1 MPVRARGVPVPASAA
16 RGGMGASASSGAAAA
31 PVRPRGHVRAGRSHG
46 VSVEAAAGSR
56 GADRRAG
63 TPLARVHGGD
73 AGVSRAVRVWLSSR
87 ASARSRSAPHASS
100 SAYTVVSSAESKNGA
115 HDFVGDAR
123 RAALK
128 RSLRTIDTGSL
139 MVSGDGDGDGD
150 PDAPVPEMVG
160 GKEFLIPASETL
172 GVSIDD
178 VDQTLPATRS
188 SVESE
193 KFLENI
199 SPISASGDDVAH
211 GSKAEE
217 WEAALIITG
226 TAVGGGS
233 LALPY
238 FCAAGGFFPAL
249 LFLGIAYALLLGSA
263 LVLVEP
269 TIRVWEDNPQ
279 AAVSMHSVVET
290 YLGKSWGL
298 AAGITFWVLINCTL
312 VSQLAKCSELASL
325 FAGFDVASKGT
336 AVASA
341 AAGVWVGR
349 FGAVAS
355 AFAIAFAAFDPNV
368 GKINAGATAGLFLG
382 FFTALVFG
390 FGGVDPKLLLASN
403 LVAAAPA
410 LPAIAQTMT
419 YAEAIPT
426 VVDMCRGSRVKV
438 RRVLA
443 LGSLGPA
450 LMYALWLAVTLG
462 RASLADF
469 AAGGGDLAA
478 KILADGGPLGYA
490 TAAIA
495 TCASVSTLIGC
506 YLALSRFHADTFKLN
521 LSRRNLKLVSL
532 TVLPSLLVSMKGPE
546 MYHLMIKFAGTVPVA
561 FLWGVMPPL
570 VYWKQLKGEG
580 KLTVR
585 WAVYLAVGTLGS
597 AVAMAIGARS
607 M

>member
-1 MPVRARGVPVPASAA
+1 MPVRARGVPIPASAA

-31 PVRPRGHVRAGRSHG
+31 PVRPRGPVRAGRSHG
-46 VSVEAAAGSR
+46 VSVEAAAGST
-56 GADRRAG
+56 ADRRAG

-73 AGVSRAVRVWLSSR
+73 AGVSRAARVWLSSR

-100 SAYTVVSSAESKNGA
+100 SAYTAVSSAESLDGA
-115 HDFVGDAR
+115 HDLAGDVR

-128 RSLRTIDTGSL
+128 RSLRTIDTGAL
-139 MVSGDGDGDGD
+139 MVPGDGDGDGD

-172 GVSIDD
+172 VRSIDD
-178 VDQTLPATRS
+178 VDQSLPATRS

-193 KFLENI
+193 KFLEKL

-211 GSKAEE
+211 GSKTEE

-238 FCAAGGFFPAL
+238 FCAAGGFLPAL
-249 LFLGIAYALLLGSA
+249 LLLGVAYALLLGSA

-290 YLGKSWGL
+290 YLGKNWGL

-312 VSQLAKCSELASL
+312 VSQLAKCGELAAL
-325 FAGFDVASKGT
+325 FAGFDVTSRH
-336 AVASA
+336 VASA

-349 FGAVAS
+349 LGAVAA

-368 GKINAGATAGLFLG
+368 GKINAAATAGLFLG
-382 FFTALVFG
+382 FFAALVFG
-390 FGGVDPKLLLASN
+390 FGGVNPKLLLASN

-443 LGSLGPA
+443 LGSAGPA

-478 KILADGGPLGYA
+478 KILAEGGPLGCA

-585 WAVYLAVGTLGS
+585 WAAYLAAGTLGS

>member
-1 MPVRARGVPVPASAA
+1 MPVRARGVPIPASAA

-31 PVRPRGHVRAGRSHG
+31 PVRPRGPVRAGRSHG
-46 VSVEAAAGSR
+46 VSVEAAAGST
-56 GADRRAG
+56 ADRRAG

-73 AGVSRAVRVWLSSR
+73 AGVSRAARVWLSSR

-100 SAYTVVSSAESKNGA
+100 SAYTAVSSAESLDGA
-115 HDFVGDAR
+115 HDLVGDAR
-123 RAALK
+123 CAALK
-128 RSLRTIDTGSL
+128 RSLRTIDTGAL
-139 MVSGDGDGDGD
+139 MVPGDGDGDGD

-172 GVSIDD
+172 VRSIDD
-178 VDQTLPATRS
+178 VDQSLPATRS

-193 KFLENI
+193 KFLEKL

-211 GSKAEE
+211 GSKTEE

-238 FCAAGGFFPAL
+238 FCAAGGFLPAL
-249 LFLGIAYALLLGSA
+249 LLLGVAYALLLGSA

-290 YLGKSWGL
+290 YLGKNWGL

-312 VSQLAKCSELASL
+312 VSQLAKCGELAAL
-325 FAGFDVASKGT
+325 FAGFDVTSRH
-336 AVASA
+336 VASA

-349 FGAVAS
+349 LGAVAA

-368 GKINAGATAGLFLG
+368 GKINAAATAGLFLG
-382 FFTALVFG
+382 FFAALVFG
-390 FGGVDPKLLLASN
+390 FGGVNPKLLLASN

-443 LGSLGPA
+443 LGSAGPA

-478 KILADGGPLGYA
+478 KILAEGGPLGCA

-585 WAVYLAVGTLGS
+585 WAAYLAAGTLGS

>member
-1 MPVRARGVPVPASAA
+1 M
-16 RGGMGASASSGAAAA
+16 
-31 PVRPRGHVRAGRSHG
+31 
-46 VSVEAAAGSR
+46 AAGSR
-56 GADRRAG
+56 GADRRAE
-63 TPLARVHGGD
+63 TPRARAHGGD
-73 AGVSRAVRVWLSSR
+73 AGVSR
-87 ASARSRSAPHASS
+87 SARAWIASRVRARSQSALHASS
-100 SAYTVVSSAESKNGA
+100 SASTTTSASTESSGA
-115 HDFVGDAR
+115 HDASHAVGS
-123 RAALK
+123 RASGEIPGALR
-128 RSLRTIDTGSL
+128 RSLRTIDTGAL
-139 MVSGDGDGDGD
+139 MVPAD
-150 PDAPVPEMVG
+150 PDAPVPEIVG
-160 GKEFLIPASETL
+160 GKEFLVPPSQARSL
-172 GVSIDD
+172 DD
-178 VDQTLPATRS
+178 LDPSLPPTRS
-188 SVESE
+188 CVESE
-193 KFLENI
+193 EFLENLEI
-199 SPISASGDDVAH
+199 DASGDDVAH

-249 LFLGIAYALLLGSA
+249 AFLLVSYGLLLGSA

-269 TIRVWEDNPQ
+269 TIRVWEDNPA

-290 YLGKSWGL
+290 YLGRYWGV

-312 VSQLAKCSELASL
+312 VSQLVKCGELAAL
-325 FAGFDVASKGT
+325 FAGFDVT
-336 AVASA
+336 AVATKSA
-341 AAGVWVGR
+341 GILVSRV
-349 FGAVAS
+349 GAVVS

-368 GKINAGATAGLFLG
+368 GKINAMATAGLFLG
-382 FFTALVFG
+382 FFAALVFG
-390 FGGVDPKLLLASN
+390 FGGVNPKLLLVGN
-403 LVAAAPA
+403 VIAAAPA

-478 KILADGGPLGYA
+478 KILAEGGPLGSA
-490 TAAIA
+490 TAVIA
-495 TCASVSTLIGC
+495 TCASISTLIGC

-521 LSRRNLKLVSL
+521 LSRRNMKLAAL

-561 FLWGVMPPL
+561 FLWGVMPPM
-570 VYWKQLKGEG
+570 VYWKMLKGEG
-580 KLTVR
+580 KLTAR
-585 WAVYLAVGTLGS
+585 WAIYLALGTLGS

>member
-1 MPVRARGVPVPASAA
+1 MW
-16 RGGMGASASSGAAAA
+16 
-31 PVRPRGHVRAGRSHG
+31 
-46 VSVEAAAGSR
+46 VEVAAGSR
-56 GADRRAG
+56 GADRRAS
-63 TPLARVHGGD
+63 TSRARVHGGD
-73 AGVSRAVRVWLSSR
+73 AEV
-87 ASARSRSAPHASS
+87 SRSARAWLASRDCARSHSALHASS
-100 SAYTVVSSAESKNGA
+100 STSTVTTTNASSTESPGA
-115 HDFVGDAR
+115 DAGRAVGFGAFGENHG
-123 RAALK
+123 ALR
-128 RSLRTIDTGSL
+128 RSLRTIDTGAL
-139 MVSGDGDGDGD
+139 LVPAD
-150 PDAPVPEMVG
+150 PDAPVPEIVG
-160 GKEFLIPASETL
+160 GKEFLVPPSEAQ
-172 GVSIDD
+172 SMDD
-178 VDQTLPATRS
+178 LDPSLPPTRS

-193 KFLENI
+193 KFLENVDV
-199 SPISASGDDVAH
+199 PASGDDVAH

-249 LFLGIAYALLLGSA
+249 AFLLVSYGLLLGSA

-269 TIRVWEDNPQ
+269 TIRVWEDNP
-279 AAVSMHSVVET
+279 ASAVSMHSVVET
-290 YLGKSWGL
+290 YLGRTWGV

-312 VSQLAKCSELASL
+312 VSQLAKCGELAAL
-325 FAGFDVASKGT
+325 FAGFDVT
-336 AVASA
+336 AA
-341 AAGVWVGR
+341 ATQSAGVWVSR
-349 FGAVAS
+349 VGAVVS
-355 AFAIAFAAFDPNV
+355 ACAIAFAAFDPSV
-368 GKINAGATAGLFLG
+368 GKINAMATAGLFLG
-382 FFTALVFG
+382 FFSALVFG
-390 FGGVDPKLLLASN
+390 FGGVDPKLLLVGN
-403 LVAAAPA
+403 VIAAAPA

-462 RASLADF
+462 RASLSDF

-478 KILADGGPLGYA
+478 KILTEGGPLGSA
-490 TAAIA
+490 TAVIA
-495 TCASVSTLIGC
+495 TCASISTLIGC

-521 LSRRNLKLVSL
+521 LSRRNAKLAAL

-561 FLWGVMPPL
+561 FLWGVMPPM
-570 VYWKQLKGEG
+570 VYWKMLKGEG

-585 WAVYLAVGTLGS
+585 WAIYLATGTLGS

>member
-1 MPVRARGVPVPASAA
+1 M
-16 RGGMGASASSGAAAA
+16 
-31 PVRPRGHVRAGRSHG
+31 
-46 VSVEAAAGSR
+46 
-56 GADRRAG
+56 
-63 TPLARVHGGD
+63 
-73 AGVSRAVRVWLSSR
+73 
-87 ASARSRSAPHASS
+87 
-100 SAYTVVSSAESKNGA
+100 
-115 HDFVGDAR
+115 VGDAR

-128 RSLRTIDTGSL
+128 RSLRTIDTGAL
-139 MVSGDGDGDGD
+139 MVPGDGDGDGD

-172 GVSIDD
+172 VRSIDD
-178 VDQTLPATRS
+178 VDQSLPATRS

-193 KFLENI
+193 KFLEKL

-211 GSKAEE
+211 GSKTEE

-238 FCAAGGFFPAL
+238 FCAAGGFLPAL
-249 LFLGIAYALLLGSA
+249 LLLGVAYALLLGSA

-290 YLGKSWGL
+290 YLGKNWGL

-312 VSQLAKCSELASL
+312 VSQLAKCSELAAL
-325 FAGFDVASKGT
+325 FAGFDVTSRH
-336 AVASA
+336 VASA

-349 FGAVAS
+349 LGAVAA

-368 GKINAGATAGLFLG
+368 GKINAAATAGLFLG
-382 FFTALVFG
+382 FFAALVFG
-390 FGGVDPKLLLASN
+390 FGGVNPKLLLASN

-443 LGSLGPA
+443 LGSAGPA

-478 KILADGGPLGYA
+478 KILAEGGPLGCA

-585 WAVYLAVGTLGS
+585 WAAYLAAGTLGS

>member
-1 MPVRARGVPVPASAA
+1 MPVRARGVPIPASAA

-31 PVRPRGHVRAGRSHG
+31 PVRPRGPVRAGMSHG
-46 VSVEAAAGSR
+46 VSVEAAADSR

-63 TPLARVHGGD
+63 TPLARVRGGD
-73 AGVSRAVRVWLSSR
+73 AGVSRAARVWLSSR

-100 SAYTVVSSAESKNGA
+100 SAYTAVSSAESLDGA
-115 HDFVGDAR
+115 HDLVGDAR
-123 RAALK
+123 CAALK
-128 RSLRTIDTGSL
+128 RSLRTIDTGAL
-139 MVSGDGDGDGD
+139 MVPGDGDGDGD
-150 PDAPVPEMVG
+150 PDAPVPELVG

-172 GVSIDD
+172 ARSIDD
-178 VDQTLPATRS
+178 VDQSLPATRS

-193 KFLENI
+193 KFLEKL

-211 GSKAEE
+211 GSKTEE

-238 FCAAGGFFPAL
+238 FCAAGGFLPAL
-249 LFLGIAYALLLGSA
+249 LLLGVAYALLLGSA

-290 YLGKSWGL
+290 YLGKNWGL

-312 VSQLAKCSELASL
+312 VSQLAKCGELAAL
-325 FAGFDVASKGT
+325 FAGFDVTSRH
-336 AVASA
+336 VASA

-349 FGAVAS
+349 LGAVAA

-368 GKINAGATAGLFLG
+368 GKINAAATAGLFLG
-382 FFTALVFG
+382 FFAALVFG
-390 FGGVDPKLLLASN
+390 FGGVNPKLLLASN

-443 LGSLGPA
+443 LGSAGPA

-478 KILADGGPLGYA
+478 KILAEGGPLGCA

-585 WAVYLAVGTLGS
+585 WAAYLAAGTLGS

>member
-1 MPVRARGVPVPASAA
+1 MPVRARGVPIPASAA
-16 RGGMGASASSGAAAA
+16 RGGMAASASSGAAAA
-31 PVRPRGHVRAGRSHG
+31 PVRPRGPVRAGRSHG
-46 VSVEAAAGSR
+46 VSVEAAAGST
-56 GADRRAG
+56 ADRRAG

-73 AGVSRAVRVWLSSR
+73 AGVSRAARVWLSSR

-100 SAYTVVSSAESKNGA
+100 SAYTAVSSAESLDGA
-115 HDFVGDAR
+115 HDLVGDAR
-123 RAALK
+123 CAALK
-128 RSLRTIDTGSL
+128 RSLRTIDTGAL
-139 MVSGDGDGDGD
+139 MVPGDGDGDGD

-172 GVSIDD
+172 VRSIDD
-178 VDQTLPATRS
+178 VDQSLPATRS

-193 KFLENI
+193 KFLEKL

-211 GSKAEE
+211 GSKTEE

-238 FCAAGGFFPAL
+238 FCAAGGFLPAL
-249 LFLGIAYALLLGSA
+249 LLLGVAYALLLGSA

-290 YLGKSWGL
+290 YLGKNWGL

-312 VSQLAKCSELASL
+312 VSQLAKCSELAAL
-325 FAGFDVASKGT
+325 FAGFDVTSRH
-336 AVASA
+336 VASA

-349 FGAVAS
+349 LGAVAA

-368 GKINAGATAGLFLG
+368 GKINAAATAGLFLG
-382 FFTALVFG
+382 FFAALVFG
-390 FGGVDPKLLLASN
+390 FGGVNPKLLLASN

-443 LGSLGPA
+443 LGSAGPA

-478 KILADGGPLGYA
+478 KILAEGGPLGCA

-585 WAVYLAVGTLGS
+585 WAAYLAAGTLGS

>member
-1 MPVRARGVPVPASAA
+1 VW
-16 RGGMGASASSGAAAA
+16 
-31 PVRPRGHVRAGRSHG
+31 
-46 VSVEAAAGSR
+46 VEVAAGFR
-56 GADRRAG
+56 GADRRAV
-63 TPLARVHGGD
+63 TPRARVHGGD
-73 AGVSRAVRVWLSSR
+73 AEAFEAVARARLASRVR
-87 ASARSRSAPHASS
+87 ARSRSALRASS
-100 SAYTVVSSAESKNGA
+100 SASTATSASAEPPGA
-115 HDFVGDAR
+115 HHDDER
-123 RAALK
+123 LSALR
-128 RSLRTIDTGSL
+128 RSLRVIDTATL
-139 MVSGDGDGDGD
+139 MAVAED
-150 PDAPVPEMVG
+150 PDAPVPEIVG
-160 GKEFLIPASETL
+160 GKEFLIPPSEVL
-172 GVSIDD
+172 AHSMDE
-178 VDQTLPATRS
+178 VDQSLPATRS
-188 SVESE
+188 SVESD
-193 KFLENI
+193 KFLENADI
-199 SPISASGDDVAH
+199 SVSGDDVAH

-249 LFLGIAYALLLGSA
+249 AFLLVAYGLLLGSA

-269 TIRVWEDNPQ
+269 TIRVWEDNPS
-279 AAVSMHSVVET
+279 AAVSMHSVVRT
-290 YLGKSWGL
+290 YLGERWGL
-298 AAGITFWVLINCTL
+298 AAGVTFWVLINCTL
-312 VSQLAKCSELASL
+312 VSQLAKCGELTAV
-325 FAGFDVASKGT
+325 FAGFDVAG
-336 AVASA
+336 
-341 AAGVWVGR
+341 
-349 FGAVAS
+349 
-355 AFAIAFAAFDPNV
+355 
-368 GKINAGATAGLFLG
+368 AGAGAGAGRTGFGSVVSARSPPRSRSRSPRSTRTWGRSTHVPPRVCFLG
-382 FFTALVFG
+382 FLLALVFG
-390 FGGVDPKLLLASN
+390 IGGVNPSLLVAGN

-450 LMYALWLAVTLG
+450 VMYALWLAVTLG

-469 AAGGGDLAA
+469 AASGGDLAA
-478 KILADGGPLGYA
+478 KILAEGGPLGCA

-521 LSRRNLKLVSL
+521 LSRRNVKLVGI
-532 TVLPSLLVSMKGPE
+532 TVLPSLLLSMKGPE

-570 VYWKQLKGEG
+570 VYWKMLKGEG

-585 WAVYLAVGTLGS
+585 WAVYLALGTLGS
-597 AVAMAIGARS
+597 ALAMAIGARS